1 MAEDERSDVYYLDRI
16 DDLNAERAELRLQ
29 EIEIERAI
37 SKEDEAVNRSSR
49 EQFDRRN
56 TANDIAAEVQ

>member
-49 EQFDRRN
+49 GQFDRRN

>member
-29 EIEIERAI
+29 EIAIERAI